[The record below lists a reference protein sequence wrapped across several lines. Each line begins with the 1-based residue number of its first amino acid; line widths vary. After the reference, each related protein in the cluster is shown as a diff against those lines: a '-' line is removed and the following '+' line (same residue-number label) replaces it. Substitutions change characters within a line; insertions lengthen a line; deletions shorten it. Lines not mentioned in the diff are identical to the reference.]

1 MAYKVETFGSWK
13 GTLHI
18 EGEQQ
23 FTSDGTQNF
32 TVNTKKNLP
41 YIFAEVRQTDER
53 FPFQIAVHGQD
64 SCARGQE
71 EKDVQS
77 SRSQV

>member
-1 MAYKVETFGSWK
+1 MRIETFGKWT
-13 GTLHI
+13 GTLHV

-23 FTSDGTQNF
+23 FTSDGTRNF
-32 TVNTKKNLP
+32 TVNTKKSLP
-41 YIFAEVRQTDER
+41 YVFAEVRQASEE
-53 FPFQIAVHGQD
+53 FPFQIVVQGQD

-71 EKDVQS
+71 EKDAQS